1 MNVTDTLQER
11 GPLPQGRRSSEKC
24 PRCLE
29 RVRPTP
35 SVEAS
40 ALGGVRVRRC
50 GRCGTRSTDA
60 SPSRLVFTCER
71 CGLLF
76 QAEALLPRTEQIC
89 HDCTEGRPPG
99 PLPDPRVVRATE
111 NEVRAALATRW
122 QFVSSASLVS
132 YLDRL
137 TRLVARRVEAAPG
150 ASRVL
155 LVEEQTLRTLALP
168 SGTLLVSLGMLSF
181 LEDEAELVFLLAH
194 ELAHAASGDA
204 ALRLV
209 RLGFDAVARRH
220 DAPSPEAWAE
230 AALDLVRLGYGRKR
244 ERDADAR
251 ALEATLALDY
261 DPESVFRCLRRL
273 EAALEDGDRRF
284 SDIAVSHPS
293 PSDRLRR
300 LERALWGRVPEGRIL
315 RVNREVFRRAAG
327 REALE
332 GKLTVV
338 NLSAGTAPLP
348 PSIELPAEEPPARH
362 RTTRRLLFWTALAAA
377 AAAGGM
383 ALLWFQLR

>member
-1 MNVTDTLQER
+1 MRLTDTLREE
-11 GPLPQGRRSSEKC
+11 GPRSQGRPSGEQC

-29 RVRPTP
+29 RLSLLP

-50 GRCGTRSTDA
+50 RRCGTRSTES
-60 SPSRLVFTCER
+60 SPSRLLFTCER
-71 CGLLF
+71 CGLPF
-76 QAEALLPRTEQIC
+76 QAEALLPHTEQVC
-89 HDCTEGRPPG
+89 GDCAEGRPPG
-99 PLPDPRVVRATE
+99 PLPEPHVVRATE
-111 NEVRAALATRW
+111 NEVRAALANRW
-122 QFVSSASLVS
+122 RCVSSAPLAA

-137 TRLVARRVEAAPG
+137 TRHVARRVEAAPG

-155 LVEEQTLRTLALP
+155 LVEEPSLRTLALP

-181 LEDEAELVFLLAH
+181 LEDEAELVFVLAH

-204 ALRLV
+204 AVRLV
-209 RLGFDAVARRH
+209 RLGFDAVVRRQ

-230 AALDLVRLGYGRKR
+230 AALDLVRLGYGRRR

-251 ALEATLALDY
+251 ALEAILALDY
-261 DPESVFRCLRRL
+261 DPESVLRFLRRL
-273 EAALEDGDRRF
+273 EAALESGERRF

-300 LERALWGRVPEGRIL
+300 LERSLWGRVPEGRIL

-332 GKLTVV
+332 RNLTAVD
-338 NLSAGTAPLP
+338 LAAGAAPLP
-348 PSIELPAEEPPARH
+348 PAIDLPQGERAEAPRASMRF
-362 RTTRRLLFWTALAAA
+362 LFWAALTAIA
-377 AAAGGM
+377 AAAGA